1 MTCQFQCYILWCNKY
16 LLVGEILQTIIHYE
30 NLYFNNWL
38 KNVVGQQQY
47 QSHCKIYND
56 KAKRKA
62 CKIDRSIPIRIRK
75 FKVGVAEKII
85 Y

>member
-1 MTCQFQCYILWCNKY
+1 M
-16 LLVGEILQTIIHYE
+16 
-30 NLYFNNWL
+30 
-38 KNVVGQQQY
+38 
-47 QSHCKIYND
+47 YND